1 MTDSDLIVDRISSM
15 LILARVGRVSVLAI
29 GTTSP
34 LGRVFLRLR
43 VSLHRRREAA
53 EGGSRLPGTSLGRSR
68 QLIIILHPNT
78 NK

>member
-1 MTDSDLIVDRISSM
+1 MTDFDLVVDRISPM

-43 VSLHRRREAA
+43 VPLDRRRDAA
-53 EGGSRLPGTSLGRSR
+53 EGGSRLLGTRLGKSR

-78 NK
+78 SK